1 MLGVVGPTI
10 SSTTAA
16 VAPLADQS
24 KLPAIAPAAASDSAF
39 GPGGYMFRT
48 CFKDSY
54 QGEIAAKFA
63 AETL

>member
-24 KLPAIAPAAASDSAF
+24 KLPAIAPAATSDSIET
-39 GPGGYMFRT
+39 GNYLFRT

-54 QGEIAAKFA
+54 QGEVLHASPPR
-63 AETL
+63 T